1 MCEIKVKNSS
11 GLANT
16 IKWWKVECSF
26 FKESFGVAHWS
37 DLVEFM
43 DHNIGF
49 DYKITGMRS
58 EIITGVAALYD
69 RDNGFTILKNKNNE

>member
-1 MCEIKVKNSS
+1 MANRKIEGVSNDP
-11 GLANT
+11 NT

-43 DHNIGF
+43 DHNVGF
-49 DYKITGMRS
+49 DYKITGMHS
-58 EIITGVAALYD
+58 NEYEGVEGVYD
-69 RDNGFTILKNKNNE
+69 SFDGMQRLDND